1 MAVSVAKKPIVL
13 IVDDEPGSVKILLEL
28 LRFDY
33 RIRVANDGEKALK
46 IVFAEEKP
54 DLILLDVMMPRLDGY
69 EVCRKIKADV
79 RTKHI
84 PVIFI
89 TEKNAEV
96 DELKGFEAGAVDYVA
111 KPFRADAVKARVR
124 AHIRLLGPRL
134 SGQDDTVIT
143 RLLKR
148 KNSSSDTLPT
158 CSDSQIKC
166 LGKFEVCSAADNTSL
181 KWRTAKIKELFA
193 FLLNHQGAFMPR
205 DVIIESLWPEHNFD
219 TVGNNLHT
227 TVYRLKKIVKEAGLN
242 ISIEFS
248 NGSYKMSVGKDIH
261 CDASSFELFALQNK
275 TIDVG
280 NLPEFEQAAD
290 LYQGD
295 YLAGSDYAWCSAKRN
310 RLQECYA
317 SLIKLLVRYY
327 IDVQQYK
334 KAEYALLKCIEH
346 LPYDEDAY
354 ESLLWVCFLQGDRA
368 ALVKYYQQLELTL
381 KDELGIDPQAA
392 LKNLYERCM
401 NDFGKC
407 PV

>member
-1 MAVSVAKKPIVL
+1 MADSAEKPILL

-28 LRFDY
+28 LRSDY
-33 RIRVANDGEKALK
+33 SIRVANDGEKALK
-46 IVFAEEKP
+46 IAFADETP

-69 EVCRKIKADV
+69 EVCRKIKDDV

-96 DELKGFEAGAVDYVA
+96 DELKGFEVGAVDYLA

-124 AHIRLLGPRL
+124 AHIGLRGPRL
-134 SGQDDTVIT
+134 PGNDDTAIA
-143 RLLKR
+143 RLLKLE
-148 KNSSSDTLPT
+148 NSSSDTFPDHT
-158 CSDSQIKC
+158 AIQIKC
-166 LGKFEVCSAADNTSL
+166 LGKFEVRPATDNTPL

-193 FLLNHQGAFMPR
+193 FLLNHHGAFMPR
-205 DVIIESLWPEHNFD
+205 DVIIASLWPEHNFD

-227 TVYRLKKIVKEAGLN
+227 TVYKLKKIVKEAGLN

-248 NGSYKMSVGKDIH
+248 NGSYKMNLGDGIN
-261 CDASSFELFALQNK
+261 CDASSFELLVAKNK
-275 TIDVG
+275 TIDLG

-295 YLAGSDYAWCSAKRN
+295 YFAVNDYAWCLAKRS
-310 RLQECYA
+310 RLQECY
-317 SLIKLLVRYY
+317 SFLIKRLVRYY
-327 IDVQQYK
+327 IDALQYK
-334 KAEYALLKCIEH
+334 KAEYALLKYIEY

-368 ALVKYYQQLELTL
+368 ALVKYYRQLELTL
-381 KDELGIDPQAA
+381 KNELGIDPQAA

-401 NDFGKC
+401 NDFGKY